1 MRKMSDIGDH
11 RNKTTRFIHHEALRR
26 DTTLQIFSY
35 PILDEKGNLISVIE
49 YMKDITEEQRLQE
62 QLIQSEKLAGIG
74 ILASGVAHEIN
85 NPLSGIIG
93 MAEVALEE
101 EDISKSRSYLMDI
114 MNCAQRIGEIVRGLK
129 SYSRAAKKEDL
140 SPVDLNEVLEE
151 SLKMVRL
158 AIKTASVEV
167 IKKFQPIEKIQANT
181 GEIQQVFTNLITNAF
196 QAMDGKGGKLVL
208 STRSLKDSV
217 EVKVSDS
224 GNGIPQKY
232 LNQIFDPFFTTKKPG
247 EGTGLGLNIVYRIVT
262 KYEGTIDVESK
273 EQVGTTFTIKFP
285 IRRVEVMSKKVLI
298 VDDEEVIRKFLRI
311 HLVKLGYE
319 VTEAADGEQA
329 IEQLGK
335 DDFDLLICDI
345 MMPKKD
351 GWEVIKEAKSNPK
364 TKNIPVI
371 VLTAKNEDSD
381 MFKGYDLGANYY
393 MTKPF
398 TKAQLLY
405 GLKLMFDETQEGVRT

>member
-1 MRKMSDIGDH
+1 
-11 RNKTTRFIHHEALRR
+11 
-26 DTTLQIFSY
+26 
-35 PILDEKGNLISVIE
+35 
-49 YMKDITEEQRLQE
+49 
-62 QLIQSEKLAGIG
+62 
-74 ILASGVAHEIN
+74 
-85 NPLSGIIG
+85 
-93 MAEVALEE
+93 
-101 EDISKSRSYLMDI
+101 
-114 MNCAQRIGEIVRGLK
+114 
-129 SYSRAAKKEDL
+129 
-140 SPVDLNEVLEE
+140 
-151 SLKMVRL
+151 
-158 AIKTASVEV
+158 
-167 IKKFQPIEKIQANT
+167 
-181 GEIQQVFTNLITNAF
+181 
-196 QAMDGKGGKLVL
+196 
-208 STRSLKDSV
+208 
-217 EVKVSDS
+217 
-224 GNGIPQKY
+224 
-232 LNQIFDPFFTTKKPG
+232 
-247 EGTGLGLNIVYRIVT
+247 
-262 KYEGTIDVESK
+262 
-273 EQVGTTFTIKFP
+273 
-285 IRRVEVMSKKVLI
+285 MSKRVLI

-405 GLKLMFDETQEGVRT
+405 GLKLMFGETPEEIRV